1 MHYITAGESHGSSL
15 MTIVY
20 DVPAGLQV
28 TSELINA
35 DLMRRQSGYGRSS
48 RQEIRDSAFIASG
61 LSNGRT
67 TGAPIAMVLSNNQEG
82 SGGTEPG
89 AILAPRPGHADLVG
103 ALKMNFDDC
112 RNIAERASARET
124 AARVAAASIAREF
137 LAVLGIEVNSYVTSI
152 GNAAL
157 EEGDPM
163 VQAAQYKPLDI
174 ETSAVR
180 CPSPEASE
188 KMLAEIDRA
197 REAGDTLGG
206 TFRVVA
212 TGLLPGLGG
221 YAIPADRLTS
231 RLGAA
236 VLSIPAIKGVEFGIG
251 FEAAKRDGSQVHDPI
266 AIDPRDGF
274 TRTSNNAGGLEGGM
288 TTGMPLVIT
297 AAMKPLPTL
306 AQPLDTVDM
315 ETLEPCKAH
324 VGRSDVCAVPAAAVV
339 AEAEVAF
346 VLATALTEKFGCDNI
361 ADIQASIRAY
371 ANRLR
376 TVSR

>member
-20 DVPAGLQV
+20 DVPAGLTVPQ
-28 TSELINA
+28 EIINA
-35 DLMRRQSGYGRSS
+35 DLVRRQSGYGRSS
-48 RQEIRDSAFIASG
+48 RQENRDTAFLASG
-61 LSNGRT
+61 IADGRT
-67 TGAPIAMVLSNNQEG
+67 TGAPIAMVLTNNREGTEG
-82 SGGTEPG
+82 SDAPD
-89 AILAPRPGHADLVG
+89 IIAPRPGHADLNG

-112 RNIAERASARET
+112 KNVAERASARET

-137 LAVLGIEVNSYVTSI
+137 LATLGVEVHSYVTSI
-152 GNAAL
+152 GNAAMQ
-157 EEGDPM
+157 EDDPM
-163 VQAAQYKPLDI
+163 TQAPLYKPLDI
-174 ETSAVR
+174 EMSATR
-180 CPSPEASE
+180 CPNREATE
-188 KMLAEIDRA
+188 QMLAEIDRA

-212 TGLLPGLGG
+212 TGLLPGLGS
-221 YAIPADRLTS
+221 YAVPADRLTA

-236 VLSIPAIKGVEFGIG
+236 ILSIPAIRGVEFGIG
-251 FEAAKRDGSQVHDPI
+251 FEAAKRDGSKVHDPI
-266 AIDPRDGF
+266 TIDAHAGF
-274 TRTSNNAGGLEGGM
+274 TRTGNNAGGLEGGM

-306 AQPLDTVDM
+306 AQPLDSVDM

-346 VLATALTEKFGCDNI
+346 VLATAYTEKFGCDNM

-371 ANRLR
+371 SNRLR

>member
-20 DVPAGLQV
+20 DVPAGLTVPQ
-28 TSELINA
+28 EIINA
-35 DLMRRQSGYGRSS
+35 DLVRRQSGYGRSS
-48 RQEIRDSAFIASG
+48 RQENRDTAFLASG
-61 LSNGRT
+61 IADGRT
-67 TGAPIAMVLSNNQEG
+67 TGAPIAMVLTNNREGTEG
-82 SGGTEPG
+82 SDAPD
-89 AILAPRPGHADLVG
+89 IIAPRPGHADLNG

-112 RNIAERASARET
+112 KNVAERASARET

-137 LAVLGIEVNSYVTSI
+137 LATLGVEVHSYVTSI
-152 GNAAL
+152 GNAAMQ
-157 EEGDPM
+157 EDDPM
-163 VQAAQYKPLDI
+163 TQAPLYKPLDI
-174 ETSAVR
+174 EMSATR
-180 CPSPEASE
+180 CPNREATE

-212 TGLLPGLGG
+212 TGLLPGLGS
-221 YAIPADRLTS
+221 YAVPADRLTA

-236 VLSIPAIKGVEFGIG
+236 ILSIPAIRGVEFGIG
-251 FEAAKRDGSQVHDPI
+251 FEAAKRDGSKVHDPI
-266 AIDPRDGF
+266 AIDSHAGF
-274 TRTSNNAGGLEGGM
+274 TRTGNNAGGLEGGM

-306 AQPLDTVDM
+306 ARPLDSVDM

-346 VLATALTEKFGCDNI
+346 VLATAYTEKFGCDNM

-371 ANRLR
+371 SNRLR

>member
-20 DVPAGLQV
+20 DVPAGLTVPQ
-28 TSELINA
+28 EIINA
-35 DLMRRQSGYGRSS
+35 DLVRRQSGYGRSS
-48 RQEIRDSAFIASG
+48 RQENRDTAFLASG
-61 LSNGRT
+61 IADGRT
-67 TGAPIAMVLSNNQEG
+67 TGAPIAMVLTNNREGTEG
-82 SGGTEPG
+82 SDAPD
-89 AILAPRPGHADLVG
+89 IIAPRPGHADLNG

-112 RNIAERASARET
+112 KNVAERASARET

-137 LAVLGIEVNSYVTSI
+137 LATLGVEVHSYVTSI
-152 GNAAL
+152 GNAAMQ
-157 EEGDPM
+157 EDDPM
-163 VQAAQYKPLDI
+163 TQAPLYKPLDI
-174 ETSAVR
+174 EMSATR
-180 CPSPEASE
+180 CPNREATE
-188 KMLAEIDRA
+188 QMLAEIDRA

-206 TFRVVA
+206 MFRVVA
-212 TGLLPGLGG
+212 TGLLPGLGS
-221 YAIPADRLTS
+221 YAVPADRLTA

-236 VLSIPAIKGVEFGIG
+236 ILSIPAIRGVEFGIG
-251 FEAAKRDGSQVHDPI
+251 FEAAKRDGSKVHDPI
-266 AIDPRDGF
+266 TIDSHAGF
-274 TRTSNNAGGLEGGM
+274 TRTRNNAGGLEGGM
-288 TTGMPLVIT
+288 TTGMPLIIT

-306 AQPLDTVDM
+306 AQPLDSVDM

-346 VLATALTEKFGCDNI
+346 VLATAYTEKFGCDNM

-371 ANRLR
+371 SNRLR